1 MNGIELAR
9 RLREKF
15 PPEALFLIALT
26 GFGDADRRE
35 QCRAAGFDEY
45 VVKPGEIDK
54 LEGLLGAA
62 RPVAGA
68 ATG

>member
-1 MNGIELAR
+1 MNGIELAH
-9 RLREKF
+9 RLRERF
-15 PPEALFLIALT
+15 PPDALFLIALT

-54 LEGLLGAA
+54 LEALLGAD
-62 RPVAGA
+62 RPVSGVA
-68 ATG
+68 